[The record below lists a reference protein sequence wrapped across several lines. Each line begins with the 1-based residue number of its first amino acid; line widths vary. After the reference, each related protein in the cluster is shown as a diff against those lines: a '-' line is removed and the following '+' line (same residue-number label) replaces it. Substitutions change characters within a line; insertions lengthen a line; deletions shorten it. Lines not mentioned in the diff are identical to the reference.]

1 MTAASPR
8 TANCLCG
15 PFVREH
21 DPTRGCHLV
30 ALPLGT
36 SGHSPHSASPPHW
49 DPRHT
54 TSITMFSC
62 PKAIRVLILLKIKNS
77 DKHLKLSRIIPS
89 QKVYVPNAT
98 CSLRPGFI
106 EWLLTSTSLVG
117 RLSLLPGVSQLDTF
131 STKPPLTHAA
141 MQALSPRSPSH
152 RLFWSKASHGGGK
165 MHNI

>member
-8 TANCLCG
+8 TANCLRG

-62 PKAIRVLILLKIKNS
+62 PKAIRVFILLKIKNS

-117 RLSLLPGVSQLDTF
+117 RGI
-131 STKPPLTHAA
+131 STRHVLHEASPDPRGDASAQSPKPITSFVLVKGITWW
-141 MQALSPRSPSH
+141 R
-152 RLFWSKASHGGGK
+152 
-165 MHNI
+165 